1 MAVYGLPE
9 INREEIKRASLIAV
23 PGCYPTAIQLGFL
36 PLLEKNLVDPEKL
49 IADAKSGVSGAGRK
63 AADAYLLCETTESL
77 KAYGIAGHRHHPEI
91 CQQLNLACNS
101 DIGLTFVPH
110 LVPMSRGIFATLYA
124 TLRKKENTTEESLQ
138 KLYRDSYANEPFV
151 EILPKGETPATRN
164 VRGSNNCHISVTY
177 VASTNLILV
186 LSVIDNLVKGASGQ
200 AIQNMNLILG
210 IEETRGLQGI
220 ALAP

>member
-1 MAVYGLPE
+1 M
-9 INREEIKRASLIAV
+9 
-23 PGCYPTAIQLGFL
+23 
-36 PLLEKNLVDPEKL
+36 
-49 IADAKSGVSGAGRK
+49 
-63 AADAYLLCETTESL
+63 
-77 KAYGIAGHRHHPEI
+77 
-91 CQQLNLACNS
+91 
-101 DIGLTFVPH
+101 
-110 LVPMSRGIFATLYA
+110 
-124 TLRKKENTTEESLQ
+124 Q